1 MSELAEQQQRI
12 QTACLLFLASF
23 VMAISLYLLRSAMI
37 PFTLSLALAI
47 ALAPLM
53 RGLTQG
59 CKLPRV
65 VAIGMTFLLGLLLL
79 VALSGLV
86 AVSVSQLAEN
96 GPEYEA
102 HFTEMVNRIS
112 TALPLEKWG
121 VDPAI
126 LSEPLDALP
135 KGAVSGLLV
144 GTMQSLTSV
153 FSQTFVVLIFLLFLL
168 MGGSSLPTG
177 KGKGKGVVAEATR
190 SVQRYLTVKLATSS
204 MTALLTFLILWFC
217 NVPLALVFGIFAFLL
232 NFIPNV
238 GSIIAVLLPIPVL
251 FLSPDTSLTTAI
263 LALALPSG
271 VQFMIGNLIEP
282 RLMGKH
288 LGLHPIVILLALIFW
303 GVAWG
308 IIGMLLAAPITATL
322 RIILERIPQTRPVAM
337 AMAGKWPTSDTDEP
351 SS

>member
-1 MSELAEQQQRI
+1 MSELSEQQQRI

-23 VMAISLYLLRSAMI
+23 AMAIALYLFRSAMI

-53 RGLTQG
+53 HLLTQG

-65 VAIGMTFLLGLLLL
+65 VAIGMTFLLGLILL
-79 VALSGLV
+79 VALSGLI

-96 GPEYEA
+96 APEYEA
-102 HFTEMVNRIS
+102 HFTEMVTRIS

-121 VDPAI
+121 IDPAI

-135 KGAVSGLLV
+135 TGAVSGLLV

-168 MGGSSLPTG
+168 MGGSSLP
-177 KGKGKGVVAEATR
+177 KGHGLVAEATR

-217 NVPLALVFGIFAFLL
+217 NVPLALVFAIFAFLL
-232 NFIPNV
+232 NFIPNI

-251 FLSPDTSLTTAI
+251 FLSPDMSLTTAI

-271 VQFMIGNLIEP
+271 VQFVIGSLIEP

-303 GVAWG
+303 GVTWG

-337 AMAGKWPTSDTDEP
+337 VMAGKWPTSDTDEP

>member
-1 MSELAEQQQRI
+1 MSELSEQQQRI

-23 VMAISLYLLRSAMI
+23 AMAIALYLFRSAMI

-53 RGLTQG
+53 HLLTQG

-65 VAIGMTFLLGLLLL
+65 VAIGMTFLLGLILL
-79 VALSGLV
+79 VALSGLI

-96 GPEYEA
+96 APEYEA
-102 HFTEMVNRIS
+102 HFTEMVTRIS

-121 VDPAI
+121 IDPAI

-135 KGAVSGLLV
+135 TGAVSGLLV

-168 MGGSSLPTG
+168 MGGSSLP
-177 KGKGKGVVAEATR
+177 KGHGLVAEATR

-232 NFIPNV
+232 NFIPNI

-251 FLSPDTSLTTAI
+251 FLSPDMSLTTAI

-271 VQFMIGNLIEP
+271 VQFVIGSLIEP

-303 GVAWG
+303 GVTWG

-322 RIILERIPQTRPVAM
+322 RIILERIPQTRSVAM
-337 AMAGKWPTSDTDEP
+337 VMAGKWPIADTDEP
-351 SS
+351 SI

>member
-65 VAIGMTFLLGLLLL
+65 VAIGMAFLLGLLLL

-96 GPEYEA
+96 APEYEA
-102 HFTEMVNRIS
+102 HFTEMVGRIS
-112 TALPLEKWG
+112 NALPLEKWG
-121 VDPAI
+121 IDPAL
-126 LSEPLDALP
+126 LSQPLDALP
-135 KGAVSGLLV
+135 DGAISGFLV
-144 GTMQSLTSV
+144 GTLQSLTGM

-168 MGGSSLPTG
+168 MGGSSLPAGTG
-177 KGKGKGVVAEATR
+177 MVAEATR

-204 MTALLTFLILWFC
+204 TTALLTFLILWFC

-263 LALALPSG
+263 LAVALPSG
-271 VQFMIGNLIEP
+271 VQFLIGNIIEP
-282 RLMGKH
+282 RLMGKL

-303 GVAWG
+303 GVTWG

-337 AMAGKWPTSDTDEP
+337 VMAGKWPTADTDEP
-351 SS
+351 SI

>member
-1 MSELAEQQQRI
+1 MSDLSEQQQRI

-23 VMAISLYLLRSAMI
+23 AMAIALYLLRSAMI
-37 PFTLSLALAI
+37 PFALSLALAI

-53 RGLTQG
+53 HLLTQG

-65 VAIGMTFLLGLLLL
+65 VAIGMTFLLGLILL
-79 VALSGLV
+79 VALSGLI

-102 HFTEMVNRIS
+102 HFAEMVTRIS
-112 TALPLEKWG
+112 NALPLEKWG
-121 VDPAI
+121 IDPAI
-126 LSEPLDALP
+126 LSKPLDALP

-168 MGGSSLPTG
+168 MGGSSLP
-177 KGKGKGVVAEATR
+177 KGKGTGLVAEATR

-204 MTALLTFLILWFC
+204 TTALLTFLILWFC
-217 NVPLALVFGIFAFLL
+217 NVPLALVFAIFAFLL

-337 AMAGKWPTSDTDEP
+337 VMAGKWPTSDTDEP

>member
-1 MSELAEQQQRI
+1 MSELSEQQQRI

-23 VMAISLYLLRSAMI
+23 AMAIALYLFRSAMI

-53 RGLTQG
+53 HLLTQG

-65 VAIGMTFLLGLLLL
+65 VAIGMTFLLGLILL
-79 VALSGLV
+79 VALSGLI

-96 GPEYEA
+96 APEYEA
-102 HFTEMVNRIS
+102 HFTEMVTRIS

-121 VDPAI
+121 IDPAI

-135 KGAVSGLLV
+135 TGAVSGLLV

-168 MGGSSLPTG
+168 MGGSSLP
-177 KGKGKGVVAEATR
+177 KGHGLVAEATR

-232 NFIPNV
+232 NFIPNI

-251 FLSPDTSLTTAI
+251 FLSPDMSLTTAI

-271 VQFMIGNLIEP
+271 VQFVIGSLIEP

-303 GVAWG
+303 GVTWG

-322 RIILERIPQTRPVAM
+322 RIILERIPQTRSVAM
-337 AMAGKWPTSDTDEP
+337 VMAGKWPTSDTDEP